1 MKRYHVETTPD
12 SDYDLS
18 RHFDHIYTNLQNEQ
32 AAFSFLDDYDETI
45 ETLADHAATIKE
57 SDNAILRE
65 RNLRRINFQRNRYF
79 LLFSTQQET
88 VTVVAVGHFLQDIE
102 NVLH

>member
-18 RHFDHIYTNLQNEQ
+18 RHFDYIYTKLQNEQ

-45 ETLADHAATIKE
+45 ETLADHATTIKE
-57 SDNAILRE
+57 SDNTILRE
-65 RNLRRINFQRNRYF
+65 RNLRRINFQRHRYF
-79 LLFSTQQET
+79 CCFQRNRKQLR
-88 VTVVAVGHFLQDIE
+88 
-102 NVLH
+102 